1 MYISS
6 LSRTGRGQTKVEM
19 GLGSETQGGK
29 SEFITIFKIKH
40 ITTIFNNNLK
50 VWNWVLSFYVSNSEL
65 KSEFGC
71 WYVFV
76 E

>member
-50 VWNWVLSFYVSNSEL
+50 LSNWVLKAFMFQIQN
-65 KSEFGC
+65 
-71 WYVFV
+71 
-76 E
+76 